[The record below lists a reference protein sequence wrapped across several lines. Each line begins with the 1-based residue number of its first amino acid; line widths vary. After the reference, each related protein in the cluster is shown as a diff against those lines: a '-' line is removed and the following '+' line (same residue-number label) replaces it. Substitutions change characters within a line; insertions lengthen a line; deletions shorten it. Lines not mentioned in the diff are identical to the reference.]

1 MSAEEYFNLP
11 ASKGD
16 IERVIA
22 VLETLRP
29 VPVTPV
35 THTTDPALEIEN
47 PIFASLEKRISLIE
61 RLSRDAFGT
70 GLTDVPIDA
79 ETASQITGLAVNTIL
94 KRGAHQRIDTIK
106 IGKKLLFSLRG
117 CIQLVNDSKRKAVMS
132 EEDIAAYNHSKEVL
146 KRIKRQ
152 VI

>member
-11 ASKGD
+11 ATKGD
-16 IERVIA
+16 IERILA
-22 VLETLRP
+22 VLETLKP
-29 VPVTPV
+29 VPTMPQSPEPD
-35 THTTDPALEIEN
+35 TTN
-47 PIFASLEKRISLIE
+47 PIFVSLEKRLAVIE
-61 RLSRDAFGT
+61 RLSREAFGA

-106 IGKKLLFSLRG
+106 IGKKLQFSLRG

-132 EEDIAAYNHSKEVL
+132 EEDMVAYNHSKEVL

>member
-1 MSAEEYFNLP
+1 MSVEEYYNLP

-22 VLETLRP
+22 VLETLKP
-29 VPVTPV
+29 VPATAPNLEPE
-35 THTTDPALEIEN
+35 TDNA
-47 PIFASLEKRISLIE
+47 IFTKLEKRLAVIE
-61 RLSRDAFGT
+61 RLSREAFGA
-70 GLTDVPIDA
+70 GLTDIPIDA
-79 ETASQITGLAVNTIL
+79 ETAALITGLARRTIIN
-94 KRGAHQRIDTIK
+94 RGAQQRIDTIK
-106 IGKKLLFSLRG
+106 IGGKLQFSLRG

-132 EEDIAAYNHSKEVL
+132 EEDMAAYNHSKEVL